1 MQHYLP
7 KTICVS
13 YMVLNLTESLDSFLN
28 SSTGANRSTNITKPL
43 CKKSIQLNLFIIDG
57 FFRTLNWSGNA
68 LWGEKVRYE
77 ID

>member
-1 MQHYLP
+1 MIFIKSFFKYYIKALSTSNNTHYKKKKKNLMQHYLP

-43 CKKSIQLNLFIIDG
+43 CKKSI
-57 FFRTLNWSGNA
+57 
-68 LWGEKVRYE
+68 
-77 ID
+77 